1 MMKNTFY
8 FILKALFILKIF
20 KFLSWDF
27 GHVENSLIR
36 HRRLISKFMMSQP
49 GKKAFRI
56 YLLPNIPRRK
66 GNQTMKFGQLIEYN
80 MKKIFL
86 EKSYTKCCGETS
98 PRSFSKKSQ
107 WSISRDQQVL
117 HSLFLLYA
125 KLRATKIYWN

>member
-1 MMKNTFY
+1 
-8 FILKALFILKIF
+8 
-20 KFLSWDF
+20 
-27 GHVENSLIR
+27 
-36 HRRLISKFMMSQP
+36 MSQP

-66 GNQTMKFGQLIEYN
+66 DNQTMKFGQLIEYN

-125 KLRATKIYWN
+125 KLRATKIY